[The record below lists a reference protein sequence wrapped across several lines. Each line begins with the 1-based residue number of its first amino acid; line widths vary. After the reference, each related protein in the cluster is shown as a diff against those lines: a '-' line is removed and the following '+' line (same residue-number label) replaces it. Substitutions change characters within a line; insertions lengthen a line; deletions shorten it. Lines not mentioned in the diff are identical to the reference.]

1 MINKAEKAKKANMVK
16 HKFILEAYKG
26 PGSRHTCPGCNQQ
39 KKFTRYLDTETGE
52 YLAHHVGKCDR
63 IDKCSYHYTP
73 SQFFQD
79 NPEAKERQKEAW
91 KHSEAW
97 KTRYQAPKEQPV
109 QYLPWDILN
118 KTLADYPQNN
128 FVRFLVSLFGE
139 EQAFNLAQKYKLGTS
154 KKYQNNEGK
163 AVVFWQ
169 IDING
174 NIHQAKV
181 MAYHPETGKRLKEEG
196 KSFVSFMGKNILGD
210 QNANLQQCFFG
221 EHLLKENTG
230 LPVALVES
238 EKTAV
243 LMAGYEP
250 RAVWLATGG
259 KNGAKWTERKVF
271 QALEGRK
278 VIIYPDLGA
287 FNEWK
292 EKAKILGTVC
302 SYAVSDLIEQKAQ
315 GSDWEEGFD
324 IADYFLKPQAQKPE
338 QAQETPSENILPEG
352 FTFFGKTLE
361 FQGLPMGMLN
371 EEELAEAHTK
381 LKGKEL
387 EVMKKLNPA
396 VGLLVDRFN
405 LQIEA
410 VEHHLP
416 QEEKAFVL
424 NINTQKQEVEQLKK
438 LGKFVYCGRGK
449 GGKVSDQGQGFWG
462 NPFEVTK
469 DRTREESIRLYKAWL
484 HGMPEAEEQLKKLG
498 LEELIGKG
506 KERLKRIAEL
516 KGKTL
521 GCFCKPKACHCD
533 YLAQL
538 ASSS

>member
-1 MINKAEKAKKANMVK
+1 MAQ
-16 HKFILEAYKG
+16 HKFILEPYKT
-26 PGSRHTCPGCNQQ
+26 PSSRHTCPGCN
-39 KKFTRYLDTETGE
+39 KPRKFTRYIDTETGE
-52 YLAHHVGKCDR
+52 HLADFVGKCDR
-63 IDKCSYHYTP
+63 VDKCSYHYKP
-73 SQFFQD
+73 KQFFQD
-79 NPEAKERQKEAW
+79 NPEAKEHQKETW

-97 KTRYQAPKEQPV
+97 KTKYQAPKEQPV

-118 KTLADYPQNN
+118 KTLLDYNENN
-128 FVRFLVSLFGE
+128 FVRFLASLFGE
-139 EQAFNLAQKYKLGTS
+139 EQALNLAKKYKLGTS

-174 NIHQAKV
+174 NIRQAKV
-181 MAYHPETGKRLKEEG
+181 MAYHPATGKRLKAEG
-196 KSFVSFMGKNILGD
+196 KSFVSFMGKKIL
-210 QNANLQQCFFG
+210 QNQEANLQQCFFG
-221 EHLLKENTG
+221 EHLLKESLG

-243 LMAGYEP
+243 IMAGYEP

-338 QAQETPSENILPEG
+338 QAQETPSENILPEC
-352 FTFFGKTLE
+352 FTFFKKTLE
-361 FQGLPMGMLN
+361 YNGLPLGMLN
-371 EEELAEAHTK
+371 EEELEEAQAK
-381 LKGKEL
+381 LKGQEL

-396 VGLLVDRFN
+396 VGLLVDKFK
-405 LQIEA
+405 LQVEA
-410 VEHHLP
+410 VEYHSP
-416 QEEKAFVL
+416 QVQNTFVL
-424 NINTQKQEVEQLKK
+424 NIQNQQEEVERQKK
-438 LGKFVYCGRGK
+438 LGRYVYCGRNK
-449 GGKVSDQGQGFWG
+449 GKVSSSGYGFWG
-462 NPFEVTK
+462 NPFSVTK
-469 DRTREESIRLYKAWL
+469 DRTREESIRLHKAWL
-484 HGMPEAEEQLKKLG
+484 HDMPEAEEELKKLG

-506 KERLKRIAEL
+506 KERLNRISEL
-516 KGKTL
+516 KAKAL

-533 YLAQL
+533 YLAKL
-538 ASSS
+538 ASEA